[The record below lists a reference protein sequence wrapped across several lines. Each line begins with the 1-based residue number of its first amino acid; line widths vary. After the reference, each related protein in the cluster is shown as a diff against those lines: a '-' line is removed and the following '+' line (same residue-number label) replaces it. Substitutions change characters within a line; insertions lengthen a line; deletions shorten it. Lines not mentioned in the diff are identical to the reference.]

1 MQKYSSMQTWAY
13 NKQGHTSKDFKLEK
27 QYDVLC
33 IFVNIMQIE
42 ATNTQYIEATFKYI
56 CASYLIRL
64 KII

>member
-1 MQKYSSMQTWAY
+1 MQIFDY

-42 ATNTQYIEATFKYI
+42 ATNTRYIEATFKHI
-56 CASYLIRL
+56 FASYFIWL
-64 KII
+64 KIF